1 MTEPVSTPLDDKILK
16 LEFTVKEVNS
26 ILNILGSLPFVQAV
40 GLINAIQAQCTPQ
53 FEALQAEE
61 AKNEPAPAA

>member
-26 ILNILGSLPFVQAV
+26 ILNILGNLPFIQAV
-40 GLINAIQAQCTPQ
+40 GLINAIQAQCSPQ
-53 FEALQAEE
+53 LE
-61 AKNEPAPAA
+61 